1 MTDRNMKTGSAAAA
15 NPLVRIN
22 ANVLTAAMIVGAIML
37 AVIGAMLPDW
47 VGLPGPET
55 RWLSYGFYVLA
66 AGEVLLAFY
75 LRAMI
80 RKAQKSAAARGGIIE
95 RP

>member
-1 MTDRNMKTGSAAAA
+1 MTERNAKTGSAAA
-15 NPLVRIN
+15 NPLVGIN
-22 ANVLTAAMIVGAIML
+22 ANVLTAAMILGAGLL
-37 AVIGAMLPDW
+37 AFIGAMLPDW

-55 RWLSYGFYVLA
+55 RWLSYAFYVLA

-80 RKAQKSAAARGGIIE
+80 RKAQKSAAKGGGTIE
-95 RP
+95 RQ